1 MQVKRQNISILVD
14 DNAMRIYLV
23 SPDKVGKYPGL
34 LFFSDIYQLGSP
46 ITRLAD
52 HLAGY
57 GFVVAAPEIHHRQLP
72 LGTVIEPTDLG
83 KIEGNEAARKTATSE
98 FDTSANAV
106 IDFLSQHDGVASQQ
120 IGAMGFCIGGH
131 LACRAALNPLVKAS
145 VCVYPT
151 GIHSGKLGREKADTL
166 TRLSEIQGDL
176 LLIFGTLD
184 PHVPE
189 DGRMTIKQALEKAKV
204 RHTIREYEA
213 NHTFM
218 RDDGYRFDPVAT
230 DHAMQEIIS
239 FLQSTFKNYID

>member
-1 MQVKRQNISILVD
+1 MQVKRQNISLLVD
-14 DNAMRIYLV
+14 DNAMRIYLA
-23 SPDKVGKYPGL
+23 SPDKAGKYPGI
-34 LFFSDIYQLGSP
+34 LFYSDIYQLGSP

-57 GFVVAAPEIHHRQLP
+57 GFVVAAPEIYHRQLP
-72 LGTVIEPTDLG
+72 LGTVIEPTDIG
-83 KIEGNEAARKTATSE
+83 KIQGNEAARKTTTSE
-98 FDTSANAV
+98 FDTDATAV
-106 IDFLSQHDGVASQQ
+106 IDFLSQDDGVASDK

-131 LACRAALNPLVKAS
+131 LACRAALHPQVKAS

-166 TRLSEIQGDL
+166 DRLSEIQGEL

-189 DGRMTIKQALEKAKV
+189 DGRITIKKALEKAEI
-204 RHTIREYEA
+204 RHIIKEYEA

-230 DHAMQEIIS
+230 DQARGEIIS
-239 FLQSTFKNYID
+239 FLQSILMNN